1 MRLHLILVT
10 CLFSNSTLAA
20 SPLEP
25 QIFSYVRVIPAC
37 RDIAAGRN
45 LTGEPADIMYQGFC
59 GGVLLA
65 IREVGIRGDP
75 KSTCIP
81 DHVTVI
87 DMVREVEREFKDSI
101 AEYNQ
106 SPKDKGMNEKI
117 AGLIPFVLQAHLAL
131 WKKWPCKSL

>member
-25 QIFSYVRVIPAC
+25 QIFSYIRVIPGC

-81 DHVTVI
+81 DQVTVI
-87 DMVREVEREFKDSI
+87 DMVREVERDFKDFI
-101 AEYNQ
+101 VDYNQ
-106 SPKDKGMNEKI
+106 SHRDKGMNEKI
-117 AGLIPFVLQAHLAL
+117 AGLIPFVIQARVAL
-131 WKKWPCKSL
+131 WKKWPCRSL